1 MLFVMATRGPHL
13 WLQKV
18 LWSYRNVRENLS
30 KYLPDEFVS
39 PFKERK
45 GLIPNNQDGDVE
57 NTQGFRRGLHKS
69 TGDIMFTLSMF
80 YTDCG
85 ASSCFLGH

>member
-1 MLFVMATRGPHL
+1 MATRGPHL

-69 TGDIMFTLSMF
+69 IGDIMFTLSMF